1 MTCRA
6 ARAHEAAQRSPA
18 RLGAMVSMAV
28 LATLLLAACGPEG
41 APPAGTAAAAQPAKA
56 TAQDTTRATARPTA
70 PTQPAVAAFDAGVI
84 AAIQPITRSATPTG
98 AGAAVGGVL
107 GAVIGHQVGGGD
119 GKKIATA
126 AGAVGGAVIGHQV
139 EKDRSR
145 TVVGYRIEVRMDD
158 GSTRTFQPQAVGGL
172 AVGQR
177 VQVRNGQLH
186 AG

>member
-1 MTCRA
+1 MSLHPSFRHAQPPHGATRLA
-6 ARAHEAAQRSPA
+6 ATTS
-18 RLGAMVSMAV
+18 LAV
-28 LATLLLAACGPEG
+28 LAALLVAACGPEG
-41 APPAGTAAAAQPAKA
+41 APPAGTAAAAQPGAKA
-56 TAQDTTRATARPTA
+56 TQEATRATARPTA
-70 PTQPAVAAFDAGVI
+70 PTQPAVAAADTGVI
-84 AAIQPITRSATPTG
+84 AAIQPITRSSAPTG

-145 TVVGYRIEVRMDD
+145 TVVGYRIDVRMDD

-172 AVGQR
+172 AIGQR

>member
-1 MTCRA
+1 MSHRPTPRHELPPRGTTRLA
-6 ARAHEAAQRSPA
+6 ATAS
-18 RLGAMVSMAV
+18 LAV
-28 LATLLLAACGPEG
+28 LAALLVAACGPEG
-41 APPAGTAAAAQPAKA
+41 APPAGTAAAAQPARA
-56 TAQDTTRATARPTA
+56 PAQDASRATARPTA
-70 PTQPAVAAFDAGVI
+70 PTQPAVAAFDTGVI
-84 AAIQPITRSATPTG
+84 AGIQPITRSAQPTG

-119 GKKIATA
+119 GRKIATA

-145 TVVGYRIEVRMDD
+145 TVVGYRIDVRMDD

>member
-1 MTCRA
+1 MSRRCARDRHEAPQSGT
-6 ARAHEAAQRSPA
+6 ARAGATALLAA
-18 RLGAMVSMAV
+18 
-28 LATLLLAACGPEG
+28 LLLAACGPES

-56 TAQDTTRATARPTA
+56 AAQDMTRATARPTA
-70 PTQPAVAAFDAGVI
+70 PTQPAVAAFDSGVI
-84 AAIQPITRSATPTG
+84 AAIQPITRSTSPTG

-145 TVVGYRIEVRMDD
+145 TLVGYRIEVRMDD
-158 GSTRTFQPQAVGGL
+158 GSTRTFQPQALGGL